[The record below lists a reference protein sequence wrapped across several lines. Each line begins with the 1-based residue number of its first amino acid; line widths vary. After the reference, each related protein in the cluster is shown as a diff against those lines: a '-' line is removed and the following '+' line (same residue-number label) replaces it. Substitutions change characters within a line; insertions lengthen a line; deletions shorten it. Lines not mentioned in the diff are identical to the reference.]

1 MRQVVIA
8 RPFAGGYRSDV
19 PDYAL
24 NPNECAYAQDL
35 IYPFGIAQQRW
46 GWSHDGT
53 TADVAANLVGVD
65 RTRYVIPGTT
75 ATVTS
80 DSAGDIW
87 THNPSSAGTK
97 IWDNPDSLE
106 TTWVPRCVY
115 GGDLILCAQDGQTP
129 LIRFAGSALTYAQ
142 STVSG
147 GSSSATWNLPA
158 GSSTLTGVSAG
169 DRANL
174 LFPDQTDIGSFVTFD
189 PYSSTALALSP
200 IVSSHVLSLTTA
212 KVSGI
217 DTVRSVTLE
226 AMRNSNGTTAMFTAN
241 GDKVRV
247 LPVGFA
253 YPAVSVYDSGTITS
267 VGTAPSTGG
276 NTWTFAGASFNGA
289 RILTPTITSAPTGAA
304 KVANAA
310 YGDALLM
317 LNPTNGSNHEI
328 SSISA
333 VDISNDQV
341 STFASSST
349 HYTNAQYRILRRLPF
364 KDATVHKNSFI
375 GTGVKQYPNRVYVA
389 PPLWNMSLPPGA
401 IDPHDPT
408 KGGGA
413 TTTGFADLDE
423 FLLAPIDV
431 PSRFDGDPVVALLST
446 NSPLLV
452 LKGNSVYGIYGTYP
466 SYEQT
471 IIAFGSGCIDLRSAI
486 SVDGVAYWAGKDG
499 VFMYAGGQIQALT
512 GGKID
517 REWQALM
524 RGYVAGTSY
533 VTTALV
539 AGHLVVSVGGLS
551 NAATGE
557 AKVGPDSSNPSER
570 TYVYDMRSQQWT
582 SRISNAKMRNLSS
595 VRVPGE
601 VPSIFGVSDDRQG
614 QVMDLTPMITG
625 TKCTNRASQTL
636 VAADPVDAAGTGPR
650 MQAWSS
656 ASLAQANGI
665 EGEARLL
672 DLSLHTTLTDTAV
685 TPTAAVDVATAHGDS
700 LDSPATAV
708 VAQGTITGDNVDR
721 VDRTKFRINRT
732 GRLHQVRVDLDT
744 TPSTTTKAQIPEM
757 VASFRDNRRMT

>member
-1 MRQVVIA
+1 MRQVVVA

-46 GWSHDGT
+46 GWSYDGT
-53 TADVAANLVGVD
+53 TADVAQNLVGVD
-65 RTRYVIPGTT
+65 RTRYVIPGVTV
-75 ATVTS
+75 TVTS
-80 DSAGDIW
+80 DSTGDIW
-87 THNPSSAGTK
+87 VHNPAAAGTK
-97 IWDNPDSLE
+97 IWDNPDGLE
-106 TTWVPRCVY
+106 TTWIPRCVY
-115 GGDLILCAQDGQTP
+115 GGDLILCAQDGETP
-129 LIRFAGSALTYAQ
+129 LIRYAGSALTYAQ
-142 STVSG
+142 STLNG

-158 GSSTLTGVSAG
+158 GSSTISGVSSPS
-169 DRANL
+169 RANL
-174 LFPDQTDIGSFVTFD
+174 LFPDQTDVGSFVTFD
-189 PYSSTALALSP
+189 PYAASSLAVAP
-200 IVSSHVLSLTTA
+200 IVSSHILSRSVA
-212 KVSGI
+212 KVSGV
-217 DTVRSVTLE
+217 DTVTSVTLE
-226 AMRNSNGTTAMFTAN
+226 AMRNSNATTASATAN

-267 VGTAPSTGG
+267 VGSAGPPAAGG
-276 NTWTFAGASFNGA
+276 STWTFSGASFSGA
-289 RILTPTITSAPTGAA
+289 RILTPAITSNRGNAA

-317 LNPTNGSNHEI
+317 LNPTAGSNHEI
-328 SSISA
+328 SSISDF
-333 VDISNDQV
+333 DITNNQIK
-341 STFASSST
+341 TFASSTT
-349 HYTNAQYRILRRLPF
+349 HYTNAQYRIMRRLPF
-364 KDATVHKNSFI
+364 KDATVHKNSLI
-375 GTGVKQYPNRVYVA
+375 GTGVKQYPNRVYIA

-401 IDPHDPT
+401 VDPHDP
-408 KGGGA
+408 A
-413 TTTGFADLDE
+413 QLFADLDE

-431 PSRFDGDPVVALLST
+431 PSQFDGDPVVALLST

-471 IIAFGSGCIDLRSAI
+471 LIAFGSGCIDLRSAI
-486 SVDGVAYWAGKDG
+486 SVDGIAYWAGKDG

-512 GGKID
+512 GGKIE

-533 VTTALV
+533 VTTAFV
-539 AGHLVVSVGGLS
+539 AGHLVVSAGGLS
-551 NAATGE
+551 DAPTGE
-557 AKVGPDSSNPSER
+557 AKIGPDSSNPSAR
-570 TYVYDMRSQQWT
+570 TYIYDMRSRQWT
-582 SRISNAKMRNLSS
+582 SRVSNARMRNLSS

-614 QVMDLTPMITG
+614 RVVDLTPIVTG

-636 VAADPVDAAGTGPR
+636 SAADSTDAAGTGPR

-672 DLSLHTTLTDTAV
+672 DLTIHTSLTDSASP
-685 TPTAAVDVATAHGDS
+685 PTAAVSVATAHGDS
-700 LDSPATAV
+700 LDAPSTV
-708 VAQGTITGDNVDR
+708 VVTQGTVTGDSVDR
-721 VDRTKFRINRT
+721 VDRTKFRVNKT
-732 GRLHQVRVDLDT
+732 GRLHQVRVDMGT
-744 TPSTTTKAQIPEM
+744 TSPTTTKSQIPEM

>member
-46 GWSHDGT
+46 GWSYDGSV
-53 TADVAANLVGVD
+53 ADVAQNLVGVN

-80 DSAGDIW
+80 DATGDIW
-87 THNPSSAGTK
+87 IHNAAAAGTK

-106 TTWVPRCVY
+106 TTWIPRCVY
-115 GGDLILCAQDGQTP
+115 GGDLILCAQDGETP
-129 LIRFAGSALTYAQ
+129 LIRYAGSALTYAQ
-142 STVSG
+142 STVDG
-147 GSSSATWNLPA
+147 GSASATWNLPA
-158 GSSTLTGVSAG
+158 GSSTITGVSYTRS
-169 DRANL
+169 DL
-174 LFPDQTDIGSFVTFD
+174 LFPDQTDVGAFVTFD
-189 PYSSTALALSP
+189 PYGSAALALSP
-200 IVSSHVLSLTTA
+200 IVSSHILSRTVA
-212 KVSGI
+212 KVGGV
-217 DTVRSVTLE
+217 DTVISVTLE
-226 AMRNSNGTTAMFTAN
+226 AMRNSNATTAMATAD
-241 GDKVRV
+241 GKKVRV

-253 YPAVSVYDSGTITS
+253 YPAVSVYDSGTITT
-267 VGTAPSTGG
+267 VGTSPSTGG
-276 NTWTFAGASFNGA
+276 STWTFSGASFSGA
-289 RILTPTITSAPTGAA
+289 RILTPAITSAPTGAA

-317 LNPTNGSNHEI
+317 LNPTAGGNHEI

-333 VDISNDQV
+333 VDLSNNQIK
-341 STFASSST
+341 TFASSST
-349 HYTNAQYRILRRLPF
+349 HYTNAQYRIMRRLPF
-364 KDATVHKNSFI
+364 KDATVHKNSLI
-375 GTGVKQYPNRVYVA
+375 GTGVKQYPNRVYIA

-401 IDPHDPT
+401 VDPHDP
-408 KGGGA
+408 A
-413 TTTGFADLDE
+413 SVFADLDE

-431 PSRFDGDPVVALLST
+431 PSQFDGDPAVALLST

-471 IIAFGSGCIDLRSAI
+471 LIAFGSGCIDLRSAI

-499 VFMYAGGQIQALT
+499 VFMYSGGQIQALT
-512 GGKID
+512 GGKIE

-533 VTTALV
+533 VTTAFV
-539 AGHLVVSVGGLS
+539 AGHLIVSVGGLS

-557 AKVGPDSSNPSER
+557 AKIGPDSSNPSER
-570 TYVYDMRSQQWT
+570 TYIYDMRSQHWT

-601 VPSIFGVSDDRQG
+601 VPSVFGVSDDRQG
-614 QVMDLTPMITG
+614 RVIDMTPMVTG

-636 VAADPVDAAGTGPR
+636 ASADPTDAAGTGPR

-656 ASLAQANGI
+656 ASIAQANGI

-672 DLSLHTTLTDTAV
+672 DLSVHTTLTDTAV
-685 TPTAAVDVATAHGDS
+685 TPTTAVDVATAHGDA
-700 LDSPATAV
+700 LDTPATTV
-708 VAQGTITGDNVDR
+708 VAQGTITGDNADR
-721 VDRTKFRINRT
+721 VDRTKFRVNKT

-744 TPSTTTKAQIPEM
+744 TASTTTKTQIPEM